1 MKKEAFLRAL
11 DKRLE
16 GMSAEERA
24 RALEFCAES
33 IDDRVEDGMDE
44 EAAVAALG
52 DVETVARGLLAD
64 RPLGAVVRERVRRES
79 SAGRVILLICA
90 SPLLV
95 TFFALGLSVYA
106 ALWAAMVSVYA
117 AVASLLI
124 AGAGCALGGVALM
137 FMQGAAPGLCV
148 CGAGLVSFAL
158 GAFAHRAD
166 EGGGQGALEADK
178 GLWARLQAAD
188 RGKEEGRMKKTVK
201 VAVALLIAGVVLA
214 LAGFAMAGFDF
225 GNLNTGGAL
234 VERQYEAEG
243 DVVELVVADRNA
255 DIVITPS
262 EDGKAR
268 LTCWEN
274 EEAAYDIREE
284 GGRLYIEK
292 IEQRQNGL
300 GAWFGFHLNGKL
312 EIELPAGAHVDI
324 SNGNG
329 AVRVDGG
336 DGVSFPTV
344 TIATDNG
351 PVDVRNVSSGAVA
364 LGTDNDQRDRGK
376 YERGY
381 AAR

>member
-1 MKKEAFLRAL
+1 
-11 DKRLE
+11 
-16 GMSAEERA
+16 
-24 RALEFCAES
+24 
-33 IDDRVEDGMDE
+33 
-44 EAAVAALG
+44 
-52 DVETVARGLLAD
+52 
-64 RPLGAVVRERVRRES
+64 
-79 SAGRVILLICA
+79 
-90 SPLLV
+90 
-95 TFFALGLSVYA
+95 
-106 ALWAAMVSVYA
+106 
-117 AVASLLI
+117 
-124 AGAGCALGGVALM
+124 
-137 FMQGAAPGLCV
+137 
-148 CGAGLVSFAL
+148 
-158 GAFAHRAD
+158 
-166 EGGGQGALEADK
+166 
-178 GLWARLQAAD
+178 
-188 RGKEEGRMKKTVK
+188 MKKTAK
-201 VAVALLIAGVVLA
+201 VAVVILIVGVVLA

-225 GNLNTGGAL
+225 GNLNAGGAL

-268 LTCWEN
+268 LTCQEN

-312 EIELPAGAHVDI
+312 EIELPAGANVDI

-351 PVDVRNVSSGAVA
+351 PIAVRNVSAGAVA
-364 LGTDNDQRDRGK
+364 LGTDNDSVTVENVTAETLNAETDNAPITLNGVQAGTITLRTGNDNVRMESVEADALEAVTDNGDVTFGGLTVRESLSLQTDKGDIRGELPGQMRDYHIESETDYDNSLPTLLDGEGIFLRAVTNNGDIDVTFA
-376 YERGY
+376 E
-381 AAR
+381 

>member
-1 MKKEAFLRAL
+1 
-11 DKRLE
+11 
-16 GMSAEERA
+16 
-24 RALEFCAES
+24 
-33 IDDRVEDGMDE
+33 
-44 EAAVAALG
+44 
-52 DVETVARGLLAD
+52 
-64 RPLGAVVRERVRRES
+64 
-79 SAGRVILLICA
+79 
-90 SPLLV
+90 
-95 TFFALGLSVYA
+95 
-106 ALWAAMVSVYA
+106 
-117 AVASLLI
+117 
-124 AGAGCALGGVALM
+124 
-137 FMQGAAPGLCV
+137 
-148 CGAGLVSFAL
+148 
-158 GAFAHRAD
+158 
-166 EGGGQGALEADK
+166 
-178 GLWARLQAAD
+178 
-188 RGKEEGRMKKTVK
+188 MKKTAK
-201 VAVALLIAGVVLA
+201 VAVALLIAGVALA

-225 GNLNTGGAL
+225 GNLNAGGAL

-268 LTCWEN
+268 LTCQEN

-312 EIELPAGAHVDI
+312 EIELPAGANVDI

-351 PVDVRNVSSGAVA
+351 PIAVRNVSAGAVA
-364 LGTDNDQRDRGK
+364 LGTDNDSVTVENVTAETLNAETDNAPITLNGVQAGTITLRTGNDNVRMESVEADALEAVTDNGDVTFGGLTVRESLSLQTDKGDIRGELPGQMRDYHIESETDYDNSLPTLLDGEGIFLRAVTNNGDIDVTFA
-376 YERGY
+376 E
-381 AAR
+381 

>member
-1 MKKEAFLRAL
+1 
-11 DKRLE
+11 
-16 GMSAEERA
+16 
-24 RALEFCAES
+24 
-33 IDDRVEDGMDE
+33 
-44 EAAVAALG
+44 
-52 DVETVARGLLAD
+52 
-64 RPLGAVVRERVRRES
+64 
-79 SAGRVILLICA
+79 
-90 SPLLV
+90 
-95 TFFALGLSVYA
+95 
-106 ALWAAMVSVYA
+106 
-117 AVASLLI
+117 
-124 AGAGCALGGVALM
+124 
-137 FMQGAAPGLCV
+137 
-148 CGAGLVSFAL
+148 
-158 GAFAHRAD
+158 
-166 EGGGQGALEADK
+166 
-178 GLWARLQAAD
+178 
-188 RGKEEGRMKKTVK
+188 MKKTAK
-201 VAVALLIAGVVLA
+201 VAVALLIAGVALA

-225 GNLNTGGAL
+225 GNLNAGGAL

-268 LTCWEN
+268 LTCQEN

-351 PVDVRNVSSGAVA
+351 PVAVRNVSAGAVA
-364 LGTDNDQRDRGK
+364 LGTDNDSVTVENVSADTLRVETDNGSIDLNGVQADDISLRTGNDNVRMEGVEADALEAVTDNGDVTFDGLTVRESLSLQTDNGDIRGQLPGEMRDYHIESETD
-376 YERGY
+376 YENNLPALLDSEGIFLRAVTNNGDIDVTF
-381 AAR
+381 AE

>member
-1 MKKEAFLRAL
+1 
-11 DKRLE
+11 
-16 GMSAEERA
+16 
-24 RALEFCAES
+24 
-33 IDDRVEDGMDE
+33 
-44 EAAVAALG
+44 
-52 DVETVARGLLAD
+52 
-64 RPLGAVVRERVRRES
+64 
-79 SAGRVILLICA
+79 
-90 SPLLV
+90 
-95 TFFALGLSVYA
+95 
-106 ALWAAMVSVYA
+106 
-117 AVASLLI
+117 
-124 AGAGCALGGVALM
+124 
-137 FMQGAAPGLCV
+137 
-148 CGAGLVSFAL
+148 
-158 GAFAHRAD
+158 
-166 EGGGQGALEADK
+166 
-178 GLWARLQAAD
+178 
-188 RGKEEGRMKKTVK
+188 MKKTAK
-201 VAVALLIAGVVLA
+201 VAVALLIAGVALA

-225 GNLNTGGAL
+225 GNLNAGGAL

-268 LTCWEN
+268 LTCQEN

-351 PVDVRNVSSGAVA
+351 PIAVRNVSAGAVA
-364 LGTDNDQRDRGK
+364 LGTDNDSVTVENVSADTLRVETDNGSIDLNGVQADDISLRTGNDNVRMEGVEADALEAVTDNGDVTFDGLTVRESLSLQTDNGDIRGQLPGEMRDYHIESETD
-376 YERGY
+376 YENNLPALLDSEGIFLRAVTNNGDIDVTF
-381 AAR
+381 AE

>member
-1 MKKEAFLRAL
+1 
-11 DKRLE
+11 
-16 GMSAEERA
+16 
-24 RALEFCAES
+24 
-33 IDDRVEDGMDE
+33 
-44 EAAVAALG
+44 
-52 DVETVARGLLAD
+52 
-64 RPLGAVVRERVRRES
+64 
-79 SAGRVILLICA
+79 
-90 SPLLV
+90 
-95 TFFALGLSVYA
+95 
-106 ALWAAMVSVYA
+106 
-117 AVASLLI
+117 
-124 AGAGCALGGVALM
+124 
-137 FMQGAAPGLCV
+137 
-148 CGAGLVSFAL
+148 
-158 GAFAHRAD
+158 
-166 EGGGQGALEADK
+166 
-178 GLWARLQAAD
+178 
-188 RGKEEGRMKKTVK
+188 MKKTVK
-201 VAVALLIAGVVLA
+201 VAVALLIAGVALA

-225 GNLNTGGAL
+225 GNLNAGGAL

-344 TIATDNG
+344 TITTDNG

-364 LGTDNDQRDRGK
+364 LGTDNDSVTVENMSADTLRVETDNGSIDLNGVQADDISLRTGNDNVRMESVEADALEAVTDNGDVTFGGLTVRESLSLQTDKGDIRGELPGQMRDYHIESETD
-376 YERGY
+376 YENSLPTLLDGEGIFLRAVTNNGDIDVTF
-381 AAR
+381 AE

>member
-1 MKKEAFLRAL
+1 
-11 DKRLE
+11 
-16 GMSAEERA
+16 
-24 RALEFCAES
+24 
-33 IDDRVEDGMDE
+33 
-44 EAAVAALG
+44 
-52 DVETVARGLLAD
+52 
-64 RPLGAVVRERVRRES
+64 
-79 SAGRVILLICA
+79 
-90 SPLLV
+90 
-95 TFFALGLSVYA
+95 
-106 ALWAAMVSVYA
+106 
-117 AVASLLI
+117 
-124 AGAGCALGGVALM
+124 
-137 FMQGAAPGLCV
+137 
-148 CGAGLVSFAL
+148 
-158 GAFAHRAD
+158 
-166 EGGGQGALEADK
+166 
-178 GLWARLQAAD
+178 
-188 RGKEEGRMKKTVK
+188 MKKTAK
-201 VAVALLIAGVVLA
+201 VAVALLIAGVALA

-225 GNLNTGGAL
+225 GNLNAGGAL

-344 TIATDNG
+344 TITTDNG
-351 PVDVRNVSSGAVA
+351 PIAVRNVSAGAVA
-364 LGTDNDQRDRGK
+364 LGTDNDSVTVENVSADTLRVETDNGSIDLNGVQADDISLRTGNDNVRMEGVEADALEAVTDNGDVTFDGLTVRESLSLQTDNGDIRGELPGQMRDYHIESGTDYDNSLPALLDGEGIFLRAVTNNGDIDVTF
-376 YERGY
+376 EG
-381 AAR
+381 

>member
-1 MKKEAFLRAL
+1 MKKTA
-11 DKRLE
+11 K
-16 GMSAEERA
+16 
-24 RALEFCAES
+24 
-33 IDDRVEDGMDE
+33 V
-44 EAAVAALG
+44 
-52 DVETVARGLLAD
+52 
-64 RPLGAVVRERVRRES
+64 AVV
-79 SAGRVILLICA
+79 I
-90 SPLLV
+90 
-95 TFFALGLSVYA
+95 
-106 ALWAAMVSVYA
+106 
-117 AVASLLI
+117 LI
-124 AGAGCALGGVALM
+124 AGA
-137 FMQGAAPGLCV
+137 
-148 CGAGLVSFAL
+148 
-158 GAFAHRAD
+158 
-166 EGGGQGALEADK
+166 
-178 GLWARLQAAD
+178 
-188 RGKEEGRMKKTVK
+188 
-201 VAVALLIAGVVLA
+201 VLA

-225 GNLNTGGAL
+225 GNLNAGGAL

-274 EEAAYDIREE
+274 EEMAYDIREE

-292 IEQRQNGL
+292 VEQRQNGL

-351 PVDVRNVSSGAVA
+351 PIAVRNVSAGAVA
-364 LGTDNDQRDRGK
+364 LGTDNDSVTVENMSADTLRVETDNGSIDLNGVQADDISLRTGNDNVRMEGVKVDALEAVTDNGDVTFDGLTVRESLSLQTDNGDIRGQLPGEMRDYHIESETD
-376 YERGY
+376 YENSLPALLDSEGIFLRAVTNNGDIDVTF
-381 AAR
+381 AE

>member
-1 MKKEAFLRAL
+1 
-11 DKRLE
+11 
-16 GMSAEERA
+16 
-24 RALEFCAES
+24 
-33 IDDRVEDGMDE
+33 
-44 EAAVAALG
+44 
-52 DVETVARGLLAD
+52 
-64 RPLGAVVRERVRRES
+64 
-79 SAGRVILLICA
+79 
-90 SPLLV
+90 
-95 TFFALGLSVYA
+95 
-106 ALWAAMVSVYA
+106 
-117 AVASLLI
+117 
-124 AGAGCALGGVALM
+124 
-137 FMQGAAPGLCV
+137 
-148 CGAGLVSFAL
+148 
-158 GAFAHRAD
+158 
-166 EGGGQGALEADK
+166 
-178 GLWARLQAAD
+178 
-188 RGKEEGRMKKTVK
+188 MKKTVK
-201 VAVALLIAGVVLA
+201 AAVAILIVGVVLA
-214 LAGFAMAGFDF
+214 LTGFALAGFDF

-312 EIELPAGAHVDI
+312 EIELPAGANVDI

-336 DGVSFPTV
+336 DGISFPTV

-351 PVDVRNVSSGAVA
+351 PI
-364 LGTDNDQRDRGK
+364 
-376 YERGY
+376 
-381 AAR
+381 ARARA

>member
-1 MKKEAFLRAL
+1 
-11 DKRLE
+11 
-16 GMSAEERA
+16 
-24 RALEFCAES
+24 
-33 IDDRVEDGMDE
+33 
-44 EAAVAALG
+44 
-52 DVETVARGLLAD
+52 
-64 RPLGAVVRERVRRES
+64 
-79 SAGRVILLICA
+79 
-90 SPLLV
+90 
-95 TFFALGLSVYA
+95 
-106 ALWAAMVSVYA
+106 
-117 AVASLLI
+117 
-124 AGAGCALGGVALM
+124 
-137 FMQGAAPGLCV
+137 
-148 CGAGLVSFAL
+148 
-158 GAFAHRAD
+158 
-166 EGGGQGALEADK
+166 
-178 GLWARLQAAD
+178 
-188 RGKEEGRMKKTVK
+188 MKKTAK
-201 VAVALLIAGVVLA
+201 VAVALLIAGVALA

-225 GNLNTGGAL
+225 GNLNAGGAL

-268 LTCWEN
+268 LTCQEN

-351 PVDVRNVSSGAVA
+351 PIAVRNVSAGAVA
-364 LGTDNDQRDRGK
+364 LGTDNDSVTVENVSADTLRVETDNGSIDLNGVQADDISLRTGNDNVRMEGVEADALEAVTDNGDVTFGGLTVRESLSLQTDNGDIRGQLPGEMRDYHIESETD
-376 YERGY
+376 YENNLPALLDGEGIFLRAVTNNGDIDVTF
-381 AAR
+381 AG

>member
-1 MKKEAFLRAL
+1 
-11 DKRLE
+11 
-16 GMSAEERA
+16 
-24 RALEFCAES
+24 
-33 IDDRVEDGMDE
+33 
-44 EAAVAALG
+44 
-52 DVETVARGLLAD
+52 
-64 RPLGAVVRERVRRES
+64 
-79 SAGRVILLICA
+79 
-90 SPLLV
+90 
-95 TFFALGLSVYA
+95 
-106 ALWAAMVSVYA
+106 
-117 AVASLLI
+117 
-124 AGAGCALGGVALM
+124 
-137 FMQGAAPGLCV
+137 
-148 CGAGLVSFAL
+148 
-158 GAFAHRAD
+158 
-166 EGGGQGALEADK
+166 
-178 GLWARLQAAD
+178 
-188 RGKEEGRMKKTVK
+188 MKKTVK

-225 GNLNTGGAL
+225 GNLNAGGAL

-262 EDGKAR
+262 EDDKAR

-351 PVDVRNVSSGAVA
+351 PIAVRNVSAGAVA
-364 LGTDNDQRDRGK
+364 LGTDNDSVTAENVSADTLSVETDNGSIDLNGVQADDISLRTGNDNVLMDAVEADALEAVTANGDVTFDGLTVRESLSLQTDNGDIRGELPGEMRDYHIESETDYDNSLPALLDGEGIFLRAVTNNGDIDVTFA
-376 YERGY
+376 G
-381 AAR
+381 

>member
-1 MKKEAFLRAL
+1 
-11 DKRLE
+11 
-16 GMSAEERA
+16 
-24 RALEFCAES
+24 
-33 IDDRVEDGMDE
+33 
-44 EAAVAALG
+44 
-52 DVETVARGLLAD
+52 
-64 RPLGAVVRERVRRES
+64 
-79 SAGRVILLICA
+79 
-90 SPLLV
+90 
-95 TFFALGLSVYA
+95 
-106 ALWAAMVSVYA
+106 
-117 AVASLLI
+117 
-124 AGAGCALGGVALM
+124 
-137 FMQGAAPGLCV
+137 
-148 CGAGLVSFAL
+148 
-158 GAFAHRAD
+158 
-166 EGGGQGALEADK
+166 
-178 GLWARLQAAD
+178 
-188 RGKEEGRMKKTVK
+188 MKKTAK
-201 VAVALLIAGVVLA
+201 VAVALLIAGVALA

-225 GNLNTGGAL
+225 GNLNAGGAL

-268 LTCWEN
+268 LTCQEN

-351 PVDVRNVSSGAVA
+351 PIAVRNVSAGAVA
-364 LGTDNDQRDRGK
+364 LGTDNDSVTVENVSADTLRVETDNGSIDLNGVQADDISLRTGNDNVRMESVEADALEAVTDNGDVTFGGLTVRESLSLQTDKGDIRGELPGQMRDYHIESETD
-376 YERGY
+376 YENSLPTLLDGEGIFLRAVTNNGDIDVTF
-381 AAR
+381 AG

>member
-1 MKKEAFLRAL
+1 
-11 DKRLE
+11 
-16 GMSAEERA
+16 
-24 RALEFCAES
+24 
-33 IDDRVEDGMDE
+33 
-44 EAAVAALG
+44 
-52 DVETVARGLLAD
+52 
-64 RPLGAVVRERVRRES
+64 
-79 SAGRVILLICA
+79 
-90 SPLLV
+90 
-95 TFFALGLSVYA
+95 
-106 ALWAAMVSVYA
+106 
-117 AVASLLI
+117 
-124 AGAGCALGGVALM
+124 
-137 FMQGAAPGLCV
+137 
-148 CGAGLVSFAL
+148 
-158 GAFAHRAD
+158 
-166 EGGGQGALEADK
+166 
-178 GLWARLQAAD
+178 
-188 RGKEEGRMKKTVK
+188 MKKTAK
-201 VAVALLIAGVVLA
+201 VAVALLIAGVALA

-225 GNLNTGGAL
+225 GNLNAGGAL

-268 LTCWEN
+268 LTCQEN

-351 PVDVRNVSSGAVA
+351 PIAVRNVSAGAVA
-364 LGTDNDQRDRGK
+364 LGTDNDSVTVENVSADTLRVETDNGSIDLNGVQADDISLRTGNDNVRMEGVEADALEAVTDNGDVTFDGLTVRESLSLQTDNGDIRGQLPGEMRDYHIESETD
-376 YERGY
+376 YENNLPALLDSEGIFLRAVTNNGDIDVTF
-381 AAR
+381 AG

>member
-1 MKKEAFLRAL
+1 
-11 DKRLE
+11 
-16 GMSAEERA
+16 
-24 RALEFCAES
+24 
-33 IDDRVEDGMDE
+33 
-44 EAAVAALG
+44 
-52 DVETVARGLLAD
+52 
-64 RPLGAVVRERVRRES
+64 
-79 SAGRVILLICA
+79 
-90 SPLLV
+90 
-95 TFFALGLSVYA
+95 
-106 ALWAAMVSVYA
+106 
-117 AVASLLI
+117 
-124 AGAGCALGGVALM
+124 
-137 FMQGAAPGLCV
+137 
-148 CGAGLVSFAL
+148 
-158 GAFAHRAD
+158 
-166 EGGGQGALEADK
+166 
-178 GLWARLQAAD
+178 
-188 RGKEEGRMKKTVK
+188 MKKTAK
-201 VAVALLIAGVVLA
+201 VAVALLIAGVALA

-225 GNLNTGGAL
+225 GNLNAGGAL

-268 LTCWEN
+268 LTCQEN

-351 PVDVRNVSSGAVA
+351 PIAVRNVSAGAVA
-364 LGTDNDQRDRGK
+364 LGTDNDSVTVENVTAETLNAETDNAPITLNGVQAGTITLRTGNDNVRMDAVEADALEAVTDNGDVTFDGLTVRESLSLQTDKGDIRGELPGQMRDYHIESETD
-376 YERGY
+376 YENSLPALLDGEGIFLRAVTNNGDIDVTF
-381 AAR
+381 AE

>member
-1 MKKEAFLRAL
+1 
-11 DKRLE
+11 
-16 GMSAEERA
+16 
-24 RALEFCAES
+24 
-33 IDDRVEDGMDE
+33 
-44 EAAVAALG
+44 
-52 DVETVARGLLAD
+52 
-64 RPLGAVVRERVRRES
+64 
-79 SAGRVILLICA
+79 
-90 SPLLV
+90 
-95 TFFALGLSVYA
+95 
-106 ALWAAMVSVYA
+106 
-117 AVASLLI
+117 
-124 AGAGCALGGVALM
+124 
-137 FMQGAAPGLCV
+137 
-148 CGAGLVSFAL
+148 
-158 GAFAHRAD
+158 
-166 EGGGQGALEADK
+166 
-178 GLWARLQAAD
+178 
-188 RGKEEGRMKKTVK
+188 MKKTVK

-225 GNLNTGGAL
+225 GNLNAGGAL

-351 PVDVRNVSSGAVA
+351 PIAVRNVSAGAVA
-364 LGTDNDQRDRGK
+364 LGTDNDSVTVENVSADTLRVETDNGSIDLNGVQAGTITLSTGNDNVRMESVEADALEAVTDNGDVTFDGLTVRESLSLQTDKGDIRGELPGQMRDYHIESETDYDNSLPTLLDGEGIFLRAVTNNGDIDVTFA
-376 YERGY
+376 G
-381 AAR
+381 

>member
-1 MKKEAFLRAL
+1 
-11 DKRLE
+11 
-16 GMSAEERA
+16 
-24 RALEFCAES
+24 
-33 IDDRVEDGMDE
+33 
-44 EAAVAALG
+44 
-52 DVETVARGLLAD
+52 
-64 RPLGAVVRERVRRES
+64 
-79 SAGRVILLICA
+79 
-90 SPLLV
+90 
-95 TFFALGLSVYA
+95 
-106 ALWAAMVSVYA
+106 
-117 AVASLLI
+117 
-124 AGAGCALGGVALM
+124 
-137 FMQGAAPGLCV
+137 
-148 CGAGLVSFAL
+148 
-158 GAFAHRAD
+158 
-166 EGGGQGALEADK
+166 
-178 GLWARLQAAD
+178 
-188 RGKEEGRMKKTVK
+188 MKKTAK

-225 GNLNTGGAL
+225 GNLNAGGAL

-274 EEAAYDIREE
+274 EEMAYDIREE

-351 PVDVRNVSSGAVA
+351 PIAVRNVSAGAVA
-364 LGTDNDQRDRGK
+364 LGTDNDSVTVENMSADTLRVETDNGSIDLNGVQADDISLSTGNDNVRMESVEADALEAVTDNGDVTFGGLTVRESLSLQTDKGDIRGELPGEMRDYHIESGTD
-376 YERGY
+376 YENSLPTLLDGEGIFLRAVTNNGDIDVTF
-381 AAR
+381 AE

>member
-1 MKKEAFLRAL
+1 
-11 DKRLE
+11 
-16 GMSAEERA
+16 
-24 RALEFCAES
+24 
-33 IDDRVEDGMDE
+33 
-44 EAAVAALG
+44 
-52 DVETVARGLLAD
+52 
-64 RPLGAVVRERVRRES
+64 
-79 SAGRVILLICA
+79 
-90 SPLLV
+90 
-95 TFFALGLSVYA
+95 
-106 ALWAAMVSVYA
+106 
-117 AVASLLI
+117 
-124 AGAGCALGGVALM
+124 
-137 FMQGAAPGLCV
+137 
-148 CGAGLVSFAL
+148 
-158 GAFAHRAD
+158 
-166 EGGGQGALEADK
+166 
-178 GLWARLQAAD
+178 
-188 RGKEEGRMKKTVK
+188 MKKTVK

-225 GNLNTGGAL
+225 GNLNAGGAL

-351 PVDVRNVSSGAVA
+351 PIAVRNVSAGAVA
-364 LGTDNDQRDRGK
+364 LGTDNDSVTVENVSADTLRVETDNGSIDLNGVQAGTITLSTGNDNVRMESVEADALEAVTDNGDVTFDGLTVRESLSLQTDKGDIRGELPGQMRDYHIESETDYDNSLPTLLDGEGIFLRAVTNNGDIDVTFA
-376 YERGY
+376 E
-381 AAR
+381 

>member
-1 MKKEAFLRAL
+1 
-11 DKRLE
+11 
-16 GMSAEERA
+16 
-24 RALEFCAES
+24 
-33 IDDRVEDGMDE
+33 
-44 EAAVAALG
+44 
-52 DVETVARGLLAD
+52 
-64 RPLGAVVRERVRRES
+64 
-79 SAGRVILLICA
+79 
-90 SPLLV
+90 
-95 TFFALGLSVYA
+95 
-106 ALWAAMVSVYA
+106 
-117 AVASLLI
+117 
-124 AGAGCALGGVALM
+124 
-137 FMQGAAPGLCV
+137 
-148 CGAGLVSFAL
+148 
-158 GAFAHRAD
+158 
-166 EGGGQGALEADK
+166 
-178 GLWARLQAAD
+178 
-188 RGKEEGRMKKTVK
+188 MKKTVK

-225 GNLNTGGAL
+225 GNLNAGGAL

-344 TIATDNG
+344 TIATDNAPIELRG
-351 PVDVRNVSSGAVA
+351 AQVGAISLRNDNDSVTVENVTVETLNAE
-364 LGTDNDQRDRGK
+364 TDNAPITLNGVQAGTITLRTGNDNVRMESVEADALEAVTDNGDVTFGGLTVRESLSLQTDKGDIRGELPGQMRDYHIESETD
-376 YERGY
+376 YENSLPTLLDGEGIFLRAVTNNGDIDVTFEG
-381 AAR
+381 